1 MRKLILS
8 GRIVADAEKKVTVNG
23 REFISFRLGNNEF
36 GDDKNADGE
45 PITYWFNVSSFN
57 QAHINLL
64 KYLTKGK
71 PINVIGSYKDNI
83 YQNKSGNCEIGRNI
97 LADSID
103 FQIGNESNNSNHVS
117 NNTTSV
123 ANNTTSVSN
132 NTTSVSKTEIPQV
145 TASEV
150 KTKVDMTNKHKP
162 TIEAVNDSEDDELP
176 F

>member
-8 GRIVADAEKKVTVNG
+8 GRIVADAQKKVTVNG

-36 GDDKNADGE
+36 GDEKNSDGK

-57 QAHINLL
+57 QAHVNLL

-83 YQNKSGNCEIGRNI
+83 YQNKAGNCDISRDI

-103 FQIGNESNNSNHVS
+103 FQIGNESNSTHHTNS
-117 NNTTSV
+117 NTTS
-123 ANNTTSVSN
+123 AP
-132 NTTSVSKTEIPQV
+132 KTEIPQV

-150 KTKVDMTNKHKP
+150 KTKVTTISKP
-162 TIEAVNDSEDDELP
+162 KSTPAAVNDSDDDELP

>member
-8 GRIVADAEKKVTVNG
+8 GRIVADAQKKVTVNG

-36 GDDKNADGE
+36 GDEKNSDGK

-57 QAHINLL
+57 QAHVNLL

-83 YQNKSGNCEIGRNI
+83 YQNKAGNCDISRDI

-103 FQIGNESNNSNHVS
+103 FQIGNESNNTNHTNS
-117 NNTTSV
+117 NTTS
-123 ANNTTSVSN
+123 AP
-132 NTTSVSKTEIPQV
+132 KTEIPQV
-145 TASEV
+145 TAGEV
-150 KTKVDMTNKHKP
+150 KTKVTTTSKP
-162 TIEAVNDSEDDELP
+162 KSTPAAVNDSDDDELP

>member
-8 GRIVADAEKKVTVNG
+8 GRIVADAQKKVTVNG

-36 GDDKNADGE
+36 GDEKNSDGK

-57 QAHINLL
+57 QSHVNLL

-83 YQNKSGNCEIGRNI
+83 YQNKAGNCDISRDI

-103 FQIGNESNNSNHVS
+103 FQIGNESNKTNHTTS
-117 NNTTSV
+117 NTTS
-123 ANNTTSVSN
+123 AP
-132 NTTSVSKTEIPQV
+132 KTEIPQV

-150 KTKVDMTNKHKP
+150 KTKVTTSKP
-162 TIEAVNDSEDDELP
+162 KSTPAAVNDSDDDELP

>member
-23 REFISFRLGNNEF
+23 REYLSFRLGNNES
-36 GDDKNADGE
+36 GDEKNSDGK

-57 QAHINLL
+57 QAHVNLL

-71 PINVIGSYKDNI
+71 PVNVIGSYKDNI
-83 YQNKSGNCEIGRNI
+83 YQNKTGNCDISRNI

-103 FQIGNESNNSNHVS
+103 FQIGNEGNNSNHTT
-117 NNTTSV
+117 NTTSS
-123 ANNTTSVSN
+123 AP
-132 NTTSVSKTEIPQV
+132 KTEIPQV

-150 KTKVDMTNKHKP
+150 KTKVATTSKP
-162 TIEAVNDSEDDELP
+162 KSTPAAVNDSDDDELP

>member
-36 GDDKNADGE
+36 GDEKNSDGK
-45 PITYWFNVSSFN
+45 PITYWFSVSSFN
-57 QAHINLL
+57 QSHVNLL

-71 PINVIGSYKDNI
+71 PVNVIGSYKDNI
-83 YQNKSGNCEIGRNI
+83 YQNKAGNCDISRHI

-103 FQIGNESNNSNHVS
+103 FQIVNEGNNSNHKT
-117 NNTTSV
+117 NTTYS
-123 ANNTTSVSN
+123 AP
-132 NTTSVSKTEIPQV
+132 KTEIPKV
-145 TASEV
+145 TASEI
-150 KTKVDMTNKHKP
+150 KTKVATTSKP
-162 TIEAVNDSEDDELP
+162 KSTPAAVNDSDDDELP

>member
-8 GRIVADAEKKVTVNG
+8 GRIVADAQKKVTVNG

-36 GDDKNADGE
+36 GDEKNSDGK

-57 QAHINLL
+57 QAHVNLL

-83 YQNKSGNCEIGRNI
+83 YQNKAGNCDISRDI

-103 FQIGNESNNSNHVS
+103 FQIGNESNKTNHTNS
-117 NNTTSV
+117 NTTS
-123 ANNTTSVSN
+123 AP
-132 NTTSVSKTEIPQV
+132 KTEIPQV

-150 KTKVDMTNKHKP
+150 KTKVTTTSRSKSTP
-162 TIEAVNDSEDDELP
+162 AAVNDSDDDELP

>member
-36 GDDKNADGE
+36 GDEKNSDGK

-57 QAHINLL
+57 QAHVNLL

-71 PINVIGSYKDNI
+71 PVNVIGSYKDNI

-103 FQIGNESNNSNHVS
+103 FQIGNEGNNANHITS
-117 NNTTSV
+117 NTTS
-123 ANNTTSVSN
+123 TP
-132 NTTSVSKTEIPQV
+132 KTEVPQV

-150 KTKVDMTNKHKP
+150 KTKVTTTTSKP
-162 TIEAVNDSEDDELP
+162 KSTPAAVNDSDDDELP

>member
-23 REFISFRLGNNEF
+23 REYLSFRLGNNEF
-36 GDDKNADGE
+36 GDEKNSDGK

-57 QAHINLL
+57 QAHVNLL

-71 PINVIGSYKDNI
+71 PVNVIGSYKDNI
-83 YQNKSGNCEIGRNI
+83 YQNKAGNCDISRNI

-103 FQIGNESNNSNHVS
+103 FQIGNEGNNANHTTS
-117 NNTTSV
+117 NTTS
-123 ANNTTSVSN
+123 TP
-132 NTTSVSKTEIPQV
+132 KTEIPQV

-150 KTKVDMTNKHKP
+150 KAKVTTTTSKP
-162 TIEAVNDSEDDELP
+162 KSTPAAVNDSDDDELP

>member
-23 REFISFRLGNNEF
+23 REYLSFRLGNNEF
-36 GDDKNADGE
+36 GDEKNSDGK

-57 QAHINLL
+57 QAHVNLL

-71 PINVIGSYKDNI
+71 PVNVIGSYKDNI
-83 YQNKSGNCEIGRNI
+83 YQNKAGNCDISRNI

-103 FQIGNESNNSNHVS
+103 FQIGNEGNNANHTTS
-117 NNTTSV
+117 NTTS
-123 ANNTTSVSN
+123 TP
-132 NTTSVSKTEIPQV
+132 KTEVPQV

-150 KTKVDMTNKHKP
+150 KTMVTTTTSKP
-162 TIEAVNDSEDDELP
+162 KSTPAAVNDSDDDELP

>member
-36 GDDKNADGE
+36 GDEKNSDGK

-57 QAHINLL
+57 QAHVNLL

-71 PINVIGSYKDNI
+71 PVNVIGSYKDNI

-123 ANNTTSVSN
+123 ANNTTSVS
-132 NTTSVSKTEIPQV
+132 KTEIPQV

>member
-36 GDDKNADGE
+36 GDEKNSDGK

-57 QAHINLL
+57 QAHVNLL

-71 PINVIGSYKDNI
+71 PVNVIGSYKDNI
-83 YQNKSGNCEIGRNI
+83 YQNKAGNCDISRNI

-103 FQIGNESNNSNHVS
+103 FQIGNESNNGSHTANS
-117 NNTTSV
+117 TTS
-123 ANNTTSVSN
+123 TTA
-132 NTTSVSKTEIPQV
+132 KTEIPQV

-150 KTKVDMTNKHKP
+150 KTKVATTSKPKP
-162 TIEAVNDSEDDELP
+162 TPAAVNDSDDDELP

>member
-8 GRIVADAEKKVTVNG
+8 GRIVADAQKKVTVNG

-36 GDDKNADGE
+36 GDEKNSDGK
-45 PITYWFNVSSFN
+45 PITYWFNVSLFN
-57 QAHINLL
+57 QAHVNLL

-83 YQNKSGNCEIGRNI
+83 YQNKAGNCDISRDI

-103 FQIGNESNNSNHVS
+103 FQIGNESNNTNHTTS
-117 NNTTSV
+117 NTTS
-123 ANNTTSVSN
+123 TP
-132 NTTSVSKTEIPQV
+132 KTEIPQV

-150 KTKVDMTNKHKP
+150 KTKVTTTSKP
-162 TIEAVNDSEDDELP
+162 KSTPAAVNDSDDDELP